1 MSLLIGDICLQADA
15 DIEIIATIQLFLR
28 YVIICSMLRKHV
40 LLIKVN
46 QKKFKRLSCFEHT
59 VINI

>member
-28 YVIICSMLRKHV
+28 YVIICCVLRKHV
-40 LLIKVN
+40 LFIKVN
-46 QKKFKRLSCFEHT
+46 QKNLNASVALK
-59 VINI
+59 IQ

>member
-15 DIEIIATIQLFLR
+15 DIEIIATIQFFLR

-40 LLIKVN
+40 LLIKIN
-46 QKKFKRLSCFEHT
+46 QKKF
-59 VINI
+59 